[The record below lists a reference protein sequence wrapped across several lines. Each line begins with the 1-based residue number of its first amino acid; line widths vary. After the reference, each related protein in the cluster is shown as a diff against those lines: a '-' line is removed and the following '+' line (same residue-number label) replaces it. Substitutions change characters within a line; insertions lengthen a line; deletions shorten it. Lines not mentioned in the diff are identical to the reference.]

1 MLHAMRKGAS
11 GWLAKGVLLLLVA
24 SFGVWGIGGD
34 MLSSSVGSN
43 VIEVGDTSVSL
54 GEFQRDYQRNLN
66 LLSARFNTQLTQEQ
80 ARQFGLAQMTV
91 NQIASRALIDE
102 KTKSLGLSA
111 DDDAV
116 RKMIQRQ
123 PTFQNQFQQFDRF
136 MFEQFLARNG
146 YSEGEYIEIVRND
159 ITGDQLFGTLSQGVN
174 KAPTVLVDTFYAYL
188 AEKRTAKYI
197 DILDSSIGFAP
208 APTDEE
214 LEALIKENPEN
225 YSAPEYRKISYIL
238 LTPETLA
245 AETDISDDDLKA
257 EYEARK
263 SEFDTPETRA
273 VIQMIFENEDKATA
287 AHKKITDG
295 ADFAEIAMSDL
306 QLTPSDIDLGMMSKT
321 DLLPEL
327 QGPVFDLEKGGV
339 TQPVKTILGWHV
351 AKVEDIVP
359 GEEQNF
365 EAVKDQLKKDIL
377 QNKAQELLYTEATK
391 LEDEFA
397 GGANLNEAAETLD
410 LPVVTTD
417 WIDASGSDKSSN
429 PLDGLPTVT
438 GFLSEAFARQVGD
451 DVEVSE
457 TADGGYYAV
466 VVDQVETAA
475 VKPLAD
481 VKEQVTQDWQANW
494 RHEEA
499 RKKAEELLVKLN
511 AGEDFEKIVTEM
523 GLTMQT
529 SSAVLRSGSAE
540 ELSPVARDGLFDLQ
554 PGAYGVNVNQAGN
567 GTLLYGVADI
577 IPADPSAD
585 EDAFAQMSEQIT
597 ASIRAGIL
605 AEYENYLQK
614 DIGISV
620 KEDLIKEYF

>member
-11 GWLAKGVLLLLVA
+11 GWLAKGLLLLLVA

>member
-11 GWLAKGVLLLLVA
+11 GWLAKGLLLLLVA

-34 MLSSSVGSN
+34 MLTSSVGSN

-80 ARQFGLAQMTV
+80 AQQFGLAQMTV

-102 KTKSLGLSA
+102 KTKALGLSA
-111 DDDAV
+111 DDEAV
-116 RKMIQRQ
+116 RKMIQSQ
-123 PTFQNQFQQFDRF
+123 PTFQNQSGQFDRF

-159 ITGDQLFGTLSQGVN
+159 ITGNQLFGTLSQGVT

-188 AEKRTAKYI
+188 AEKRIAKYI

-208 APTDEE
+208 APSDEE

-238 LTPETLA
+238 LTAETLA
-245 AETDISDDDLKA
+245 AETDISHEDLQA

-273 VIQMIFENEDKATA
+273 VVQMIFENGEKASA

-306 QLTPSDIDLGMMSKT
+306 QLTPADIDLGMMSAN
-321 DLLPEL
+321 DFLPEL
-327 QGPVFDLEKGGV
+327 QGPIFGLEKGGV
-339 TQPVKTILGWHV
+339 TEPIKTILGWHL

-365 EAVKDQLKKDIL
+365 DAVKDQLKQDIL
-377 QNKAQELLYTEATK
+377 QSKAQELLYTEATK

-397 GGANLNEAAETLD
+397 GGANLSEAAQTLG
-410 LPVVTTD
+410 LTVVTTE
-417 WIDASGSDKSSN
+417 WIDASGNDKTGN
-429 PLDGLPTVT
+429 PVVGLPEVT
-438 GFLSEAFARQVGD
+438 GFLSEAFARQTGD
-451 DVEVSE
+451 EAELSE

-466 VVDQVETAA
+466 VVDQVEPAA

-481 VKEQVTQDWQANW
+481 VKEQVTQDWQDNW

-499 RKKAEELLVKLN
+499 RKKAEALLVKVN
-511 AGEDFEKIVTEM
+511 AGEDLEKIAADL
-523 GLTMQT
+523 GLTVQT
-529 SSAVLRSGSAE
+529 SSAVLRSGAAG

-577 IPADPSAD
+577 IPADPASD
-585 EDAFAQMSEQIT
+585 EDAFTQMSEQIA
-597 ASIRAGIL
+597 ASMRAGLL

-620 KEDLIKEYF
+620 KEELIREYF

>member
-11 GWLAKGVLLLLVA
+11 GWLAKGLLLLLVA

-34 MLSSSVGSN
+34 MLTSSVGSN

-80 ARQFGLAQMTV
+80 AQQFGLAQMTV

-102 KTKSLGLSA
+102 KTKALGLSA
-111 DDDAV
+111 DDEAV
-116 RKMIQRQ
+116 RKMIQSQ
-123 PTFQNQFQQFDRF
+123 PTFQNQSGQFDRF

-159 ITGDQLFGTLSQGVN
+159 ITGNQLFGTLSQGVT

-208 APTDEE
+208 APSDEE

-238 LTPETLA
+238 LTAETLA
-245 AETDISDDDLKA
+245 AETDISEEDLKA

-273 VIQMIFENEDKATA
+273 VVQMIFESEEKASA
-287 AHKKITDG
+287 ASKKITDG

-306 QLTPSDIDLGMMSKT
+306 QLTPADIDLGMMSAT

-327 QGPVFDLEKGGV
+327 QGPVFSLEKGGV
-339 TQPVKTILGWHV
+339 TEPIKTILGWHL

-365 EAVKDQLKKDIL
+365 DAVKDQLKKDIL

-397 GGANLNEAAETLD
+397 GGANLREAGQTLG
-410 LPVVTTD
+410 LTVVTTD
-417 WIDASGSDKSSN
+417 WIDASGNDKTGN
-429 PLDGLPTVT
+429 PVDGLPTVP
-438 GFLSEAFARQVGD
+438 GFLSEAFARQTG
-451 DVEVSE
+451 EEAEMSE

-466 VVDQVETAA
+466 VVDQVDPAA

-481 VKEQVTQDWQANW
+481 VKEQVTQDWQDNW

-499 RKKAEELLVKLN
+499 RKKAEALLVKAN
-511 AGEDFEKIVTEM
+511 AGEDLEKIATDL
-523 GLTMQT
+523 GLTVQT
-529 SSAVLRSGSAE
+529 SSAVLRSGAAGD
-540 ELSPVARDGLFDLQ
+540 LSPVARDGLFDLQ
-554 PGAYGVNVNQAGN
+554 PGAYGVNVNQTGN

-577 IPADPSAD
+577 IPADPAKD
-585 EDAFAQMSEQIT
+585 QDAFAQMSEQIT

-620 KEDLIKEYF
+620 KEELIKEYF

>member
-1 MLHAMRKGAS
+1 MRKGAS
-11 GWLAKGVLLLLVA
+11 GWLAKGLLLLLVA

-66 LLSARFNTQLTQEQ
+66 ILSARFNTQLTQEQ
-80 ARQFGLAQMTV
+80 AQQFGLAQMTV
-91 NQIASRALIDE
+91 NQIASRALINE
-102 KTKSLGLSA
+102 KTRSLGLSA

-116 RKMIQRQ
+116 RKMIQSQ
-123 PTFQNQFQQFDRF
+123 PSFQNQFQQFDRF

-159 ITGDQLFGTLSQGVN
+159 ITGNQLFGTLSQGVT
-174 KAPTVLVDTFYAYL
+174 KAPSVLVDTFYAYL
-188 AEKRTAKYI
+188 AEKRTARYI
-197 DILDSSIGFAP
+197 DTLDSSIGFAP

-214 LEALIKENPEN
+214 LEELIDENPDD
-225 YSAPEYRKISYIL
+225 YSAPEYRKVSYIL

-245 AETDISDDDLKA
+245 AGTDISDEDLKA

-273 VIQMIFENEDKATA
+273 VVQMIFKNEDKAA
-287 AHKKITDG
+287 AAYKKITEG
-295 ADFAEIAMSDL
+295 TDFAEVAMSDL
-306 QLTPSDIDLGMMSKT
+306 QLTPADIDLGMMSKT

-327 QGPVFDLEKGGV
+327 QESVFDLQKGGV
-339 TQPVKTILGWHV
+339 TEPVKTVLGWHV

-359 GEEQNF
+359 GEERDF
-365 EAVKDQLKKDIL
+365 DAVKDQLKADIL
-377 QNKAQELLYTEATK
+377 QNRAQELLYAEATK

-397 GGANLNEAAETLD
+397 GGAKLQEAAATLD
-410 LPVVTTD
+410 LPVVTTN
-417 WIDASGSDKSSN
+417 WIDASGSDKTGN
-429 PLDGLPTVT
+429 AVTDLPTAT

-451 DVEVSE
+451 DAEVSE

-466 VVDQVETAA
+466 VVDEIETAA

-499 RKKAEELLVKLN
+499 RKKAEELLAKLN
-511 AGEDFEKIVTEM
+511 TGESLETIATDL
-523 GLTMQT
+523 GLTVQT
-529 SSAVLRSGSAE
+529 STAVLRSGSAE
-540 ELSPVARDGLFDLQ
+540 ELSPVARDGLFDLE

-567 GTLLYGVADI
+567 GTLLYGIADI
-577 IPADPSAD
+577 IPADPATD
-585 EDAFAQMSEQIT
+585 KDAFTQMSDQIA
-597 ASIRAGIL
+597 ASMRTGIL